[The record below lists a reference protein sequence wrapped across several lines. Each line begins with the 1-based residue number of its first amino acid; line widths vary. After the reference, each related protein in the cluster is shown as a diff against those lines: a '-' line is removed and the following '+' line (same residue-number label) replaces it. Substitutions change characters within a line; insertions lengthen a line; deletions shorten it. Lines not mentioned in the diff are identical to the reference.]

1 MFFHVESTFIVRAN
15 SEPTSISPFLILN
28 HLQGYGVSMKNGL
41 TYRQLVETVGIHPTS
56 SEEIVNLSITKS
68 SGEDAAAG
76 GC

>member
-1 MFFHVESTFIVRAN
+1 MWILHLLCEQN

-28 HLQGYGVSMKNGL
+28 YFQGYGVSMKNGL